1 MKRDREVRN
10 HRLVYILCFL
20 LLLLIGLVSG
30 GWAPWMAMLFMAVYA
45 AAAFGMSR
53 AAGRQLEVSSGSG
66 AMVSKGE
73 TMDLELTFANRGRL
87 PVFWCVCRIE
97 ARNLLTGESQFLP
110 VSCSLAPGGKRTEKL
125 ALTDR
130 YCGKVEI
137 RPRDLRVC
145 DPLRIFAQ
153 RLESRASWTGYFAPE
168 FSGAVI
174 PDEFLDSYNME
185 SYQYSQHE
193 KGSDP
198 GEVFGVRDY
207 QEGDSLK
214 QIHWKLSAKLGNVT
228 VKIPSYPIENNILL
242 ILDNLLDPAIETGPE
257 ERSRLVERFYSLSN
271 ALLEKDIPHS
281 IGWYD
286 VTEQIFQI
294 RRITGTDQLQETI
307 PEVLGCGFEN
317 SESSTILR
325 YLESMEGR
333 GYTNHF
339 LVTSQQGRDADRLE
353 TYGAVNVFRET
364 KEQ

>member
-20 LLLLIGLVSG
+20 LLLLIGLISRG
-30 GWAPWMAMLFMAVYA
+30 PAAWIAMLFMVIYA
-45 AAAFGMSR
+45 AAAAGTSR
-53 AAGRQLEVSSGSG
+53 ATGRHLEISSGSG
-66 AMVSKGE
+66 SMVSKGE
-73 TMDLELTFANRGRL
+73 TMDLQVRFMNRGKL
-87 PVFWCVCRIE
+87 PVFWCICSIE
-97 ARNLLTGESQFLP
+97 ARNLLTGQIQQLP
-110 VSCSLAPGGKRTEKL
+110 VSCSLAPSGSRTEKL
-125 ALTDR
+125 ALTDQ

-137 RPRDLRVC
+137 RPVQIRVC
-145 DPLRIFAQ
+145 DPLRIFVQ
-153 RLESRASWTGYFAPE
+153 KLESGTEWTGYFAPE

-214 QIHWKLSAKLGNVT
+214 QIHWKLSAKLDNVT

-242 ILDNLLDPAIETGPE
+242 ILDNLLDPQIETGPK
-257 ERSRLVERFYSLSN
+257 ERSQLVERFYSLSD
-271 ALLEKDIPHS
+271 ALLQKNIPHS

-286 VTEQIFQI
+286 VSEQMFQI
-294 RRITGTDQLQETI
+294 RRITAAEQLQETI
-307 PEVLGCGFEN
+307 PEVLGCGFED
-317 SESSTILR
+317 SETSTIFR

-333 GYTNHF
+333 GFTNHF

-353 TYGAVNVFRET
+353 TYGAVNIFRET
-364 KEQ
+364 E